1 MNAEHAIR
9 RAQVYSFLTGACLYP
24 DTNWLEDFPAAAA
37 IAAELKLVEC
47 DPAILPETS
56 LSLEKLQSEYRVTFG
71 LAGSQCYETEIGL
84 PHEFRQSQE
93 MADIAGF
100 YQAFGFRTGGAVRE
114 RPDHLAVELEFMS
127 VLALKEA
134 LALAHGNTEQAEI
147 CLDAQRKFLV
157 DHLACW
163 VGLVS
168 ESLRRLN
175 PNLSAEAARAKPY
188 LELTRF
194 CAEFTLAD
202 ARRLGIHPQRRP
214 PAEMAPTPF
223 NPDFSCE
230 TCPAIEELG

>member
-1 MNAEHAIR
+1 MNPEHAIR

-24 DTNWLEDFPAAAA
+24 DANWLEDFPAATV
-37 IAAELKLVEC
+37 IAAELGFVED
-47 DPAILPETS
+47 DPTALPDQTFSVEE
-56 LSLEKLQSEYRVTFG
+56 LRSEFRQTFG

-100 YQAFGFRTGGAVRE
+100 YEAFGFRTGGAVRE

-147 CLDAQRKFLV
+147 CQDAQQKFLA
-157 DHLACW
+157 DHLARW

-230 TCPAIEELG
+230 TCPATEELG

>member
-24 DTNWLEDFPAAAA
+24 DSNWLEDFPTAAA
-37 IAAELKLVEC
+37 IATELNLVPG
-47 DPAILPETS
+47 DSAALPVINI
-56 LSLEKLQSEYRVTFG
+56 SLEELQSEYRQTFG

-114 RPDHLAVELEFMS
+114 RPDHLAAELEFMS

-134 LALAHGNTEQAEI
+134 LALAHGNREQAEI
-147 CLDAQRKFLV
+147 CQDAQRKFLN
-157 DHLACW
+157 DHLARW
-163 VGLVS
+163 VGLIPA
-168 ESLRRLN
+168 SLHRLS
-175 PNLSAEAARAKPY
+175 PPIPVDAIWTKPY
-188 LELTRF
+188 LGLTRF
-194 CAEFTLAD
+194 CAKFTLAD
-202 ARRLGIHPQRRP
+202 ARRLGVQPQHRS
-214 PAEMAPTPF
+214 PAEIAPTPF

-230 TCPAIEELG
+230 SCPAIEELG